1 MLVWAV
7 GTPAAR
13 ELGQLV
19 GGSGDDWQVCWWE
32 GQEMTGRCAGGRPEA
47 QVPGPSSKI
56 GLPGALSTL
65 LS

>member
-32 GQEMTGRCAGGRPEA
+32 GQEMTGRCAGGR
-47 QVPGPSSKI
+47 GRR
-56 GLPGALSTL
+56 
-65 LS
+65 